1 MFWNNLSFTRGS
13 DMKILLVLQFFL
25 CSVFQVFAQDELT
38 GKVISVVDGN
48 TLEVITGSNENY
60 KLVLA
65 GIDSPEL
72 TQEFGD
78 KAKKFLD
85 KLLSN
90 KEVEFQIRGKDR
102 WGNYVAVVLIDGDD
116 PRVGLLK
123 EGLAWTAE
131 KNPDPE
137 LENHRLTAQEKGKG
151 LWKEENP
158 TPPWIFRRQQTMLQ
172 PKSS

>member
-1 MFWNNLSFTRGS
+1 MRT
-13 DMKILLVLQFFL
+13 LLILQFTL
-25 CSVFQVFAQDELT
+25 CSVFQVIAQDELT
-38 GKVISVVDGN
+38 GKVISVLDGN
-48 TLEVITGSNENY
+48 TLEVATGSNENY

-72 TQEFGD
+72 TQEYGD

-85 KLLSN
+85 RLLGD

-102 WGNYVAVVLIDGDD
+102 WGNHLAVVLVDGVD
-116 PRVGLLK
+116 PRVALLK

-151 LWKEENP
+151 LWKEEDP